1 MKKIMIINNSGNEM
15 SQLIDIFYADIM
27 LYINTG
33 IMSED
38 IIDLVTIEHIKDNR
52 YELKWL

>member
-1 MKKIMIINNSGNEM
+1 MIINNSGNEM